1 MKAFFASANPYM
13 HVSVLVDLHAI
24 LEPGDARPRAALGHA
39 DELDLVAQLVVEVE
53 VRGLA
58 DARAL
63 RVPVVPLAVL
73 RAELSRVRHHHLR
86 VRLVPAERLRAHLH
100 LGAETRPL
108 AADAVELRIL
118 EQNRVC

>member
-1 MKAFFASANPYM
+1 M

-24 LEPGDARPRAALGHA
+24 LEPGDARPRASLGHA

-73 RAELSRVRHHHLR
+73 RAEPLRRRHHHLR
-86 VRLVPAERLRAHLH
+86 VRLVPPQRLRAHLH
-100 LGAETRPL
+100 LGPEARPL
-108 AADAVELRIL
+108 PLELRN
-118 EQNRVC
+118 EVQR